1 MKIQQNMYGT
11 SSPFE
16 NENLEFFQY
25 SLIDET
31 QVLSIGVSAASKVLP
46 IKMIKQKKKMRQRD
60 SFLLALSNLMNVLAY
75 QHSFSSKF
83 RYSSV
88 LQY

>member
-1 MKIQQNMYGT
+1 MFELLKMKIQQNMYGT

-31 QVLSIGVSAASKVLP
+31 QVFSIGVSAASKVLP
-46 IKMIKQKKKMRQRD
+46 IKMIKQKKKKNETKRLLSTS
-60 SFLLALSNLMNVLAY
+60 SFKLNECACLSAFL
-75 QHSFSSKF
+75 FIKI
-83 RYSSV
+83 
-88 LQY
+88 